1 MKFIKFKKFITKL
14 IIFIL
19 LIIPKYSYAYSK
31 YVIPGG
37 NTIGIEVNSKGVLV
51 TDFYEVNNKLIA
63 KDSGFKVNDLIIE
76 VENKKVESIN
86 DMVNIINNTNKST
99 IKFKVKRNNITK
111 EIDLKVNN
119 EERGILKTGLYVKDK
134 INGIGTLSYIDPT
147 TKIFGSLGHEIIE
160 SKTKQKFEIK
170 DGTIYEAT
178 VSNISKSEI
187 GKAGEKNAIYNKEEI
202 YGEIK
207 ENETTGIYGKYLEDV
222 TNKEIIEIAEI
233 NEIKLGKAMI
243 KTVIKD
249 NLIEEFSINI
259 IKINK
264 ESPTKNILFE
274 ITDEK
279 LLNATGG
286 IIQGMSGSP
295 IIQNN
300 KLIGAVNYVVVNDP
314 KKGYGIF
321 ITTMLEEGE
330 N

>member
-14 IIFIL
+14 IIFVL

-63 KDSGFKVNDLIIE
+63 KSSGFKINDLIIE
-76 VENKKVESIN
+76 VENQKVESIN
-86 DMVNIINNTNKST
+86 DLVNIINNTNKST

-187 GKAGEKNAIYNKEEI
+187 GKAGEKNAVYNKDEI

-207 ENETTGIYGKYLEDV
+207 ENEQTGIYGKYLEDINNLE
-222 TNKEIIEIAEI
+222 TIEIAEKDQ
-233 NEIKLGKAMI
+233 IKLGKAVI

-249 NLIEEFSINI
+249 NLIEDFTINI
-259 IKINK
+259 IKINNDN
-264 ESPTKNILFE
+264 STKNILFE
-274 ITDEK
+274 ITDER
-279 LLNATGG
+279 LLNETGG
-286 IIQGMSGSP
+286 IVQGMSGSP

>member
-1 MKFIKFKKFITKL
+1 
-14 IIFIL
+14 
-19 LIIPKYSYAYSK
+19 
-31 YVIPGG
+31 
-37 NTIGIEVNSKGVLV
+37 
-51 TDFYEVNNKLIA
+51 
-63 KDSGFKVNDLIIE
+63 
-76 VENKKVESIN
+76 
-86 DMVNIINNTNKST
+86 MVNVINNTNKST
-99 IKFKVKRNNITK
+99 INFKVKRNNITK
-111 EIDLKVNN
+111 EIALKVNN

-187 GKAGEKNAIYNKEEI
+187 GKAGEKNAVYNKEEI
-202 YGEIK
+202 FGEIN
-207 ENETTGIYGKYLEDV
+207 ENETTGIYGKYLEDI
-222 TNKEIIEIAEI
+222 TNKETIEIAET
-233 NEIKLGKAMI
+233 NEIKLGKATI

-249 NLIEEFSINI
+249 NLVEEFSINI
-259 IKINK
+259 LKINK

-274 ITDEK
+274 ITDER
-279 LLNATGG
+279 LLIETGG
-286 IIQGMSGSP
+286 IVQGMSGSP

-300 KLIGAVNYVVVNDP
+300 KLIGAVNYVVVNEP

-321 ITTMLEEGE
+321 ITTMLKEGE

>member
-1 MKFIKFKKFITKL
+1 MNFIKLKKLITKL
-14 IIFIL
+14 LIIVL

-51 TDFYEVNNKLIA
+51 IDFYEVNNKLIA
-63 KDSGFKVNDLIIE
+63 KESGFKINDLITE
-76 VENKKVESIN
+76 VENIKVESIN
-86 DMVNIINNTNKST
+86 DMVNVINNTNKSQ

-111 EIDLKVNN
+111 EINLKVNN

-147 TKIFGSLGHEIIE
+147 TKIFASLGHEIIE

-170 DGTIYEAT
+170 DGSIYEAT
-178 VSNISKSEI
+178 VSNITKSEI
-187 GKAGEKNAIYNKEEI
+187 GKAGEKNAVYNKQEI
-202 YGEIK
+202 YGQIY
-207 ENETTGIYGKYLEDV
+207 ENEESGIYGKYLEDI
-222 TNKEIIEIAEI
+222 TNKETIEIAEI
-233 NEIKLGKAMI
+233 NQIKLGKAII
-243 KTVIKD
+243 KTVIND
-249 NLIEEFSINI
+249 NLIEDFTINI
-259 IKINK
+259 LKINK
-264 ESPTKNILFE
+264 DNSTKNILFE
-274 ITDEK
+274 ITDER
-279 LLNATGG
+279 LLKETGG
-286 IIQGMSGSP
+286 IVQGMSGSP
-295 IIQNN
+295 IIQDN

>member
-1 MKFIKFKKFITKL
+1 MKFIKIKKFITKL
-14 IIFIL
+14 IIFVL

-51 TDFYEVNNKLIA
+51 TDFYEVNNKLLA
-63 KDSGFKVNDLIIE
+63 KESGFKINDLIIE

-99 IKFKVKRNNITK
+99 INFKVKRNNITK
-111 EIDLKVNN
+111 EIALKVNN

-187 GKAGEKNAIYNKEEI
+187 GKAGEKNAVYNKEEI
-202 YGEIK
+202 FGEIN
-207 ENETTGIYGKYLEDV
+207 ENETTGIYGKYLEDI
-222 TNKEIIEIAEI
+222 TNKETIEIAET
-233 NEIKLGKAMI
+233 NEIKLGKATI

-249 NLIEEFSINI
+249 NLVEEFSINI
-259 IKINK
+259 LKINK

-274 ITDEK
+274 ITDER
-279 LLNATGG
+279 LLIETGG
-286 IIQGMSGSP
+286 IVQGMSGSP

-300 KLIGAVNYVVVNDP
+300 KLIGAVNYVVVNEP

-321 ITTMLEEGE
+321 ITTMLKEGE

>member
-1 MKFIKFKKFITKL
+1 MKFIKIKKFITKL
-14 IIFIL
+14 IIFVL

-51 TDFYEVNNKLIA
+51 TDFYEVNNKLLA
-63 KDSGFKVNDLIIE
+63 KESGFKINDLIIE

-99 IKFKVKRNNITK
+99 INFKVKRNNITK
-111 EIDLKVNN
+111 EIALKVNN

-187 GKAGEKNAIYNKEEI
+187 GKAGEKNAVYNKEEI
-202 YGEIK
+202 FGEIN
-207 ENETTGIYGKYLEDV
+207 ENETTGIYGKYLEDI
-222 TNKEIIEIAEI
+222 TNKETIEIAET
-233 NEIKLGKAMI
+233 NEIKLGKATI

-249 NLIEEFSINI
+249 NLVEEFSINI

-274 ITDEK
+274 ITDER
-279 LLNATGG
+279 LLIETGG
-286 IIQGMSGSP
+286 IVQGMSGSP

-300 KLIGAVNYVVVNDP
+300 KLIGAVNYVVVNEP

-321 ITTMLEEGE
+321 ITTMLKEGE

>member
-1 MKFIKFKKFITKL
+1 MKFIKIKKFITKL
-14 IIFIL
+14 IIFVL

-51 TDFYEVNNKLIA
+51 TDFYEVNNKLLA
-63 KDSGFKVNDLIIE
+63 KESGFKINDLIIE

-99 IKFKVKRNNITK
+99 INFKVKRNNITK
-111 EIDLKVNN
+111 EIALKVNN

-187 GKAGEKNAIYNKEEI
+187 GKAGEKNAVYNKEEI
-202 YGEIK
+202 FGEIK
-207 ENETTGIYGKYLEDV
+207 ENETTGIYGKYLEDI
-222 TNKEIIEIAEI
+222 TNKETIEIAET
-233 NEIKLGKAMI
+233 NEIKLGKATI

-249 NLIEEFSINI
+249 NLVEEFSINI

-274 ITDEK
+274 ITDER

-286 IIQGMSGSP
+286 IVQGMSGSP